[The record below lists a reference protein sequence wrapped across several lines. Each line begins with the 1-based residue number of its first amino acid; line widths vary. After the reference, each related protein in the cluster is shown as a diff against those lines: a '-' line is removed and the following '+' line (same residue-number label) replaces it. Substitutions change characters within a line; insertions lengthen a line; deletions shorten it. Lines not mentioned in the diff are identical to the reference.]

1 MKYFYTITI
10 LLFALHTCAQKNYEP
25 EIISWNGTTYPYR
38 YHHMEQYF
46 RYYPAKRPVVN
57 KDSTIINR
65 NYIAAFEVKDNK
77 FYLNNILISG
87 NNKTK
92 NVSAMNH
99 IHDKSEPL
107 YLSWVTGLFD
117 IGMGEEK
124 YSVNDTL
131 TPIYDNYIVFEVARG
146 TIGRVENL
154 TYNQL
159 KLFKDY
165 QHKRFKHTEEYTKLK
180 RSLTQNG
187 MTESEASSHIYNF
200 ILFYSKTNFLKKT

>member
-10 LLFALHTCAQKNYEP
+10 LLFALHTWAQKNYEP
-25 EIISWNGTTYPYR
+25 EIISWNGTTYAYR

-46 RYYPAKRPVVN
+46 RYYPAKRPVVS

-92 NVSAMNH
+92 NVSAMSH